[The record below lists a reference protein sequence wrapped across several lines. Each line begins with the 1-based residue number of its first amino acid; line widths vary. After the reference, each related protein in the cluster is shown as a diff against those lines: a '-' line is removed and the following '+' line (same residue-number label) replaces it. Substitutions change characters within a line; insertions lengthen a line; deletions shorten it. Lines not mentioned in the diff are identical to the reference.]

1 MTIEIAKEFG
11 RLAEQM
17 NELGKRIDNL
27 YGSLHQENAN
37 KIEAITPYTETKTA
51 YIGDTEIT
59 FYDIPS
65 KGNVTVYLDRE
76 YEMER
81 YSDRLVLTFAPL
93 TDITDI
99 TISIL

>member
-1 MTIEIAKEFG
+1 MTKEIAMALG
-11 RLAEQM
+11 QM
-17 NELGKRIDNL
+17 SEKINELGRRIDNATNKRIDD
-27 YGSLHQENAN
+27 
-37 KIEAITPYTETKTA
+37 ITPYTATQTA